1 MIFSAGSWDPLLSIV
16 KVRVE
21 SWPALMAL
29 GPKFIEKAGMTG
41 AISKVSVA
49 GNPTRVDPMT
59 SVEMRL
65 VVLKYSPKEVATG
78 IFTPT

>member
-1 MIFSAGSWDPLLSIV
+1 MV

-21 SWPALMAL
+21 SSPALMAP
-29 GPKFIEKAGMTG
+29 GPKFIEKDGVTG

-49 GNPTRVDPMT
+49 GNPTKVDPMT

-65 VVLKYSPKEVATG
+65 VVFKYSPKEVAIG